1 MGAAEPSSDKPEPS
15 EEKQELP
22 VPDAQNL
29 ADGGQNITDPA
40 LEGLEGLETQEL
52 APTMTE
58 MTGQDQAAPT
68 VPANPGAGALRPQL
82 AAPPKPF
89 ETEETTGT
97 TESES
102 TTGNQGQGQLQQQQE
117 RPGQQSPAG
126 STDTR

>member
-1 MGAAEPSSDKPEPS
+1 MGATDPRSDKPEPS

-22 VPDAQNL
+22 IPDAQNL
-29 ADGGQNITDPA
+29 ADGEQNITDPA
-40 LEGLEGLETQEL
+40 LEGLEGLGTQEQ

-58 MTGQDQAAPT
+58 MTGQDQTAPEN
-68 VPANPGAGALRPQL
+68 PAAGALRPQL
-82 AAPPKPF
+82 AAPPQPS

-102 TTGNQGQGQLQQQQE
+102 ATANQGQGQPQQQQE
-117 RPGQQSPAG
+117 RLGQQSPAG